1 MKFLYP
7 QFLWAL
13 GVLAIPLLIHLF
25 NFRRY
30 TTVYF
35 SNTRFLQNVIKQSK
49 AINRLK
55 QLLIMTARMFAFAM
69 LVLAFTNPY
78 LPATNDAE
86 TQSGWASVYVD
97 NSPSMLSGNGQKS
110 ALNTARTKAV
120 DIIKALPENYR
131 VQVLTND
138 FSGKQQ
144 RFYSKGEAIAL
155 IDEIEVSYAGRK
167 ATDIVD
173 RISEAQKNVSAE
185 GLDLFWI
192 SDFQKSGFEN
202 IPNWPQGWTRS
213 VLPLTPTVGFG
224 NVSID
229 SAWFEQ
235 PVLQPNFD
243 QELFVLLRNSGSQNA
258 QKLPISISLDGQLQG
273 TKEVEVPANG
283 KAQTSFVLR
292 PAQAKAYNG
301 EVKIENQDPKFDNS
315 FFFAYNVDQPFKILL
330 TGDKSRIEKFK
341 RLFQDSIYNLTY
353 MPTDAIDYAQVSA
366 FDVFIIDA
374 PSSLPSGL
382 IQAIEAQL
390 KSGKNLVIFP
400 SGEDAT
406 ATNNMLSNLRLPA
419 LGNKQGASTV
429 LDINWNDPHYKG
441 VFSSQPNNPSLPK
454 STENYSYPS
463 TVGYPLLKLANGS
476 PLITRI
482 PVGQGSV
489 LLATAN
495 LENTNLISQAI
506 FVPTMLNA
514 ALYSRS
520 LSELYT
526 LSGKPNGPSYES
538 ETKNDIP
545 LSIKTEDNAIIP
557 RQRVRNGKVEI
568 YDIPVSLKPALYN
581 LEQEEKK
588 VGYLAL
594 NTNPEESQ
602 WSFLEENTIRDIF
615 GLKSSDVLEAS
626 AGSIDYSIKQ
636 RYQGTPLWKWFLA
649 AALFFLF
656 VEIILIKLWK

>member
-1 MKFLYP
+1 
-7 QFLWAL
+7 
-13 GVLAIPLLIHLF
+13 
-25 NFRRY
+25 
-30 TTVYF
+30 
-35 SNTRFLQNVIKQSK
+35 
-49 AINRLK
+49 
-55 QLLIMTARMFAFAM
+55 MTARMLAFAM
-69 LVLAFTNPY
+69 LVFAFTNPY
-78 LPATNDAE
+78 LPAANEADS
-86 TQSGWASVYVD
+86 QSGWASVYVD
-97 NSPSMLSGNGQKS
+97 NSPSMLSGNGQNS

-155 IDEIEVSYAGRK
+155 IDEIGISYAGRT
-167 ATDIVD
+167 ATNIVD
-173 RISEAQKNVSAE
+173 RISEAQKNVNAE

-192 SDFQKSGFEN
+192 SDFQKSGFN
-202 IPNWPQGWTRS
+202 SNPTWPQGWTRS
-213 VLPLTPTVGFG
+213 VLPLTPAEVLG

-235 PVLQPNFD
+235 PVLQPGFD
-243 QELFVLLRNSGSQNA
+243 QELFVLLQNSGSQNA
-258 QKLPISISLDGQLQG
+258 QKMPISISLDGQIQG

-283 KAQTSFVLR
+283 KVSTSFVLR
-292 PAQAKAYNG
+292 PAEAKAYRG
-301 EVKIENQDPKFDNS
+301 EVTIENQDPSFDNS

-330 TGDKSRIEKFK
+330 TGDKTRIEKFN
-341 RLFQDSIYNLTY
+341 RLYQDSIYELSY

-366 FDVFIIDA
+366 FDLFIIDA

-382 IQAIEAQL
+382 IQAIETQL
-390 KSGKNLVIFP
+390 KEGKNLVIFP
-400 SGEDAT
+400 GKEEAT
-406 ATNNMLSNLRLPA
+406 ASNNLLSNLRLPA
-419 LGNKQGASTV
+419 LGTKQGASNV
-429 LDINWNDPHYKG
+429 LDIHWNDPHYKG
-441 VFSSQPNNPSLPK
+441 VFSSQPRNPSLP
-454 STENYSYPS
+454 STTENYSYPS
-463 TVGYPLLKLANGS
+463 TIGYPLLKLANGS
-476 PLITRI
+476 PLVTRI
-482 PVGQGSV
+482 PVGKGSL

-514 ALYSRS
+514 ALFSRS
-520 LSELYT
+520 LNELYT

-538 ETKNDIP
+538 EIEEDIP
-545 LSIKTEDNAIIP
+545 LSIKTGSNSIIP

-568 YDIPVSLKPALYN
+568 YDIPALLQPGLYN
-581 LEQEEKK
+581 LDQQEKTI
-588 VGYLAL
+588 GYLAL

-602 WSFLEENTIRDIF
+602 WNFLDENTIRDIF
-615 GLKSSDVLEAS
+615 GLQSSDVLEAS

-649 AALFFLF
+649 AAIFFLF